1 MTVELIRTTG
11 LDPRSEPLRNEM
23 DAETFALYGDYFTG
37 IGPEELERL
46 ETALHTDQAD
56 LVHVVIALE
65 DGVPVGHAALRP
77 LTEGFEVKKVFVQV
91 PSRGRGISKALMAE
105 VEQIARELGETELKL
120 QTGEKQHAAIALYA
134 AIGYVDIPSFGPYE
148 GLDDLVFMGKTLR

>member
-23 DAETFALYGDYFTG
+23 DTETFALYGDYFTG
-37 IGPEELERL
+37 IGPEARERL
-46 ETALHTDQAD
+46 DAALHTDQAD
-56 LVHVVIALE
+56 LVQVVIALE

-77 LTEGFEVKKVFVQV
+77 LNEGFEVKKVFVQV

-120 QTGEKQHAAIALYA
+120 QTGPKQVEAIALYSG
-134 AIGYVDIPSFGPYE
+134 IGYADIPAFGPYE
-148 GLDDLVFMGKTLR
+148 GLTDMVFMGKTL